1 MRAEN
6 AASRADYT
14 LQLYALLS
22 LELWSRAF
30 VDRAWYFDEP
40 ARAPVLHQSA

>member
-6 AASRADYT
+6 AAGRADYT
-14 LQLYALLS
+14 LQIYALLS

-30 VDRAWYFDEP
+30 VDRVWYFDEP
-40 ARAPVLHQSA
+40 ARVPVLHSPA